1 MTEQPA
7 TNATQ
12 GTQVRTDGITIWR
25 VFEAPRE
32 LVWKAWTE
40 PEQFAQWWG
49 ERDSSIP
56 LETASMDV
64 RPGGA
69 WSVTMLVGPDRT
81 ELVFA
86 GEYREVAAPERL
98 VLTLEDPFDRGLPE
112 VEVMTVTLTE
122 LGDGRTQMVFNQTG
136 SLPEDEYRQAAQ
148 GVGTFFDRL
157 AEHLAQRR

>member
-1 MTEQPA
+1 MTDNPTTEVTA
-7 TNATQ
+7 
-12 GTQVRTDGITIWR
+12 DGITIRR
-25 VFEAPRE
+25 VFDAPRD

-40 PEQFAQWWG
+40 PEHFVQWWG
-49 ERDSSIP
+49 ERDSRVP

-69 WSVTMLVGPDRT
+69 WSVTMLVGSDGT

-86 GEYREVAAPERL
+86 GRYREVAEPERL
-98 VLTLEDPFDRGLPE
+98 VFTLDDPFDRGLPK
-112 VEVMTVTLTE
+112 VEVMTVTLTD

-136 SLPEDEYRQAAQ
+136 ALPEEEYRQAAK

-157 AEHLAQRR
+157 DEHLAQSR